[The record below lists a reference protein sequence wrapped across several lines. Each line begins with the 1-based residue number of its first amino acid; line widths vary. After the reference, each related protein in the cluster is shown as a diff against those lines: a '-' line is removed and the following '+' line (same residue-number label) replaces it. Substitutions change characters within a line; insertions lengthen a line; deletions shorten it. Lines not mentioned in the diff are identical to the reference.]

1 MINLKNHPKILLT
14 EKRMMKKMMMRA
26 MAVADK
32 ESSTL
37 RNIYIRKI
45 FHSHVQ
51 LWMKITAAADFKGSN
66 MYNID
71 LDDVTIVQ
79 IQETG
84 SSRVSVQQKCQL

>member
-1 MINLKNHPKILLT
+1 
-14 EKRMMKKMMMRA
+14 MMKKMMMMMRV

-51 LWMKITAAADFKGSN
+51 LWMKIIAAADFKGSN
-66 MYNID
+66 MY
-71 LDDVTIVQ
+71 
-79 IQETG
+79 
-84 SSRVSVQQKCQL
+84 KH

>member
-1 MINLKNHPKILLT
+1 
-14 EKRMMKKMMMRA
+14 MKKKKMIMMMMRV

-45 FHSHVQ
+45 FLSHVQ
-51 LWMKITAAADFKGSN
+51 LWMNITAAADFKGSN
-66 MYNID
+66 LIID

-79 IQETG
+79 IQEIG